1 MAPLTWLVTGCSSGF
16 GEQFVHAILARGD
29 KVIATGRH
37 ASVRLQHLVVT
48 GAAILDLD
56 VSVESEVLEQTIK
69 EALGIYG
76 GIDVLVNN
84 AGYMES
90 CYIEELTYV
99 PPNHQRF
106 TLQVER
112 NGGCLVE
119 SLNAETSHLGIQSII
134 FEPGFFRTQAFSP
147 TTMHHCTPQIADYS
161 ALDDGVKA
169 FLQSTY
175 GTEAGDPRKA
185 VERIVDIVKGEG
197 MAAGKRG
204 QIPIRLPLGKDG
216 MEVLRLKSERTL
228 GLCKDWEE
236 LIASTD
242 I

>member
-37 ASVRLQHLVVT
+37 ASARLQHLAVT

-56 VSVESEVLEQTIK
+56 VSTESEVVEQTVK

-90 CYIEELTYV
+90 CYIEELTYA
-99 PPNHQRF
+99 PCNHEHF
-106 TLQVER
+106 PLQEEH

-119 SLNAETSHLGIQSII
+119 SLTAETSHLGIQSII

-147 TTMHHCTPQIADYS
+147 ATMRHRIPQIADYG
-161 ALDDGVKA
+161 ALDDGIRG
-169 FLQSTY
+169 FLQGTY
-175 GTEAGDPRKA
+175 GTEVGDPRKA
-185 VERIVDIVKGEG
+185 VERILDIVKGEG
-197 MAAGKRG
+197 MAAGRG
-204 QIPIRLPLGKDG
+204 EIPIRLPLGRDG

-228 GLCKDWEE
+228 ELCRDWEG
-236 LIASTD
+236 LITSTD